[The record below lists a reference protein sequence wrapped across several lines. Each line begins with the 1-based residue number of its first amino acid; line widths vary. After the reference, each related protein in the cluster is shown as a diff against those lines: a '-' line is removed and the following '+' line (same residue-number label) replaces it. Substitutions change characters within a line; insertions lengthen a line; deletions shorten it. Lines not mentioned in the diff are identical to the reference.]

1 MEGVFL
7 GGSIAAAFLAGSI
20 ALFAPCC
27 ITVLFPSYLAA
38 AVRNARWRLVPLT
51 LIFASGVATVPVPVT
66 LGVSLLT
73 RSLLRYHGPV
83 YLAGAGLM
91 VVLAVVAATGRTWSL
106 PILRRSPDV
115 SRTDSGGVY
124 ALGVFSGAASA
135 CCAPVLAGVLT
146 LTAVAPS
153 TATSIGIGLAY
164 VAGMVSPLVV
174 MTLVYDRTG
183 LRNRFTPASRPVT
196 WGVAGRRFTTT
207 TFNLAMAAV
216 FALMAGVLTV
226 VAATGATLAPDAQG
240 RLGRWLTDLAT
251 PLADALAGVPNWV
264 TAVVLLAGAT
274 AAIRWSGRT
283 RPVPPAVADQDPDL
297 VTETDD
303 HATPACH

>member
-27 ITVLFPSYLAA
+27 ITVLFPTYLAA
-38 AVRNARWRLVPLT
+38 AVKNARWRLVPLT
-51 LIFASGVATVPVPVT
+51 LVFAAGVATVLVPVT

-73 RSLLRYHGPV
+73 RSLMRYHSTV
-83 YLAGAGLM
+83 YLVGAGLM
-91 VVLAVVAATGRTWSL
+91 LVMALVVAAGKTWSL
-106 PILRRSPDV
+106 PLLRRSPDI

-153 TATSIGIGLAY
+153 MATSVGIGLAY
-164 VAGMVSPLVV
+164 VAGMVSPLLLL
-174 MTLVYDRTG
+174 TLLWDRTR
-183 LRNRFTPASRPVT
+183 LRERITVTSRPVT
-196 WGVAGRRFTTT
+196 WSVAGRSLTTT

-216 FALMAGVLTV
+216 FALMAGVLAV
-226 VAATGATLAPDAQG
+226 VALTGTSLAPDAQTAAG
-240 RLGRWLTDLAT
+240 TWLTGLLT
-251 PLADALAGVPNWV
+251 PVADALAPVPNWV
-264 TAVVLLAGAT
+264 TALVLLGGGVAMVWWSSRARD
-274 AAIRWSGRT
+274 AA
-283 RPVPPAVADQDPDL
+283 PPTPIPS
-297 VTETDD
+297 EEGDD
-303 HATPACH
+303 VHHACH

>member
-7 GGSIAAAFLAGSI
+7 GGSLAAAFLAGSI

-27 ITVLFPSYLAA
+27 ITVLFPTYLAA

-51 LIFASGVATVPVPVT
+51 MVFAAGVATVLVPVT

-73 RSLLRYHGPV
+73 RSLMRYHSTV
-83 YLAGAGLM
+83 YLVGAGLM
-91 VVLAVVAATGRTWSL
+91 LVMALVVAAGKTWSL
-106 PILRRSPDV
+106 PLLRRSPDI

-153 TATSIGIGLAY
+153 TGTSIGIGLAY
-164 VAGMVSPLVV
+164 VAGMVAPLLLL
-174 MTLVYDRTG
+174 TLLWDRTR
-183 LRNRFTPASRPVT
+183 LRERITVSSRPVT
-196 WGVAGRRFTTT
+196 WSVAGHSLTTT

-216 FALMAGVLTV
+216 FALMAGVLVV
-226 VAATGATLAPDAQG
+226 VAVTGASLAPDAQTAAG
-240 RLGRWLTDLAT
+240 TWLADLFT
-251 PLADALAGVPNWV
+251 PVVDALAPVPNWV
-264 TAVVLLAGAT
+264 TALALLGGGALMVW
-274 AAIRWSGRT
+274 WSSRSRDGE
-283 RPVPPAVADQDPDL
+283 PPAPARSEEGDDADHP
-297 VTETDD
+297 
-303 HATPACH
+303 CH

>member
-7 GGSIAAAFLAGSI
+7 GGSIAAAFLAGTI

-51 LIFASGVATVPVPVT
+51 LIFAAGVATVLVPVT
-66 LGVSLLT
+66 LGVGLLT
-73 RSLLRYHGPV
+73 QSLLRYHGPV
-83 YLAGAGLM
+83 YLAGAALM
-91 VVLAVVAATGRTWSL
+91 LVLAGVAATGRTWSL
-106 PILRRSPDV
+106 PILRGSPDV

-146 LTAVAPS
+146 LTALAPS
-153 TATSIGIGLAY
+153 TATSVGIGLAY
-164 VAGMVSPLVV
+164 VAGMVSPLLV
-174 MTLVYDRTG
+174 MTLLWDRTG
-183 LRNRFTPASRPVT
+183 MRARFQPTSRPVT

-207 TFNLAMAAV
+207 TFNLAMAAM
-216 FALMAGVLTV
+216 FSLMAVLLTV

-240 RLGRWLTDLAT
+240 RLGRWLTDLVT
-251 PLADALAGVPNWV
+251 PLVDLLSGVPNWL
-264 TAVVLLAGAT
+264 TALVLLGGAA
-274 AAIRWSGRT
+274 AAIRWSSRT
-283 RPVPPAVADQDPDL
+283 PPAPPATTDHDPEL
-297 VTETDD
+297 TTETDD

>member
-51 LIFASGVATVPVPVT
+51 LIFAAGVATVLVPVT
-66 LGVSLLT
+66 LGVGLLT

-83 YLAGAGLM
+83 YLAGAVLM
-91 VVLAVVAATGRTWSL
+91 LVLAVVAATGKSWSL
-106 PILRRSPDV
+106 PMLRRSPDV

-153 TATSIGIGLAY
+153 TATGIGIGLAY
-164 VAGMVSPLVV
+164 VAGMVSPLLV
-174 MTLVYDRTG
+174 MTLLYDRTG
-183 LRNRFTPASRPVT
+183 LRDRLTLTSRPVV

-207 TFNLAMAAV
+207 TFNLAMAGV
-216 FALMAGVLTV
+216 FTLMAGVLTV
-226 VAATGATLAPDAQG
+226 VAATGATLAPEAQG
-240 RLGRWLTDLAT
+240 RAGRWLTDLVT

-264 TAVVLLAGAT
+264 TAVVLLAGAA

-283 RPVPPAVADQDPDL
+283 RPASPAASRQDPDL
-297 VTETDD
+297 ATETDD

>member
-7 GGSIAAAFLAGSI
+7 GGSLVAAFLAGSI

-27 ITVLFPSYLAA
+27 ITVLFPTYLAA

-51 LIFASGVATVPVPVT
+51 MVFAAGVATVLVPVT

-73 RSLLRYHGPV
+73 RSLMRYHSTV
-83 YLAGAGLM
+83 YLVGAALM
-91 VVLAVVAATGRTWSL
+91 LVMALVVATGKTWSL
-106 PILRRSPDV
+106 PLLRRSPDI

-153 TATSIGIGLAY
+153 MATSLGIGLAY
-164 VAGMVSPLVV
+164 VAGMVSPLLLL
-174 MTLVYDRTG
+174 TLLWDRTR
-183 LRNRFTPASRPVT
+183 LRERITVSSRPVT
-196 WGVAGRRFTTT
+196 WSVAGRRVATT

-216 FALMAGVLTV
+216 FALMAGVLVV
-226 VAATGATLAPDAQG
+226 VAVTGATLAPEVQTGAG
-240 RLGRWLTDLAT
+240 SWLTDVLTPVADTLA
-251 PLADALAGVPNWV
+251 PVPNWV
-264 TAVVLLAGAT
+264 SALVLLGGGA
-274 AAIRWSGRT
+274 AMVWWSS
-283 RPVPPAVADQDPDL
+283 RPREDTPPAPARSEEDDDV
-297 VTETDD
+297 D
-303 HATPACH
+303 HACH

>member
-7 GGSIAAAFLAGSI
+7 GGSLAAAFLAGSI

-51 LIFASGVATVPVPVT
+51 LVFAAGVATVLVPVT

-73 RSLLRYHGPV
+73 RSLMRYHSTV
-83 YLAGAGLM
+83 YLVGAGLM
-91 VVLAVVAATGRTWSL
+91 LVMAVVVAAGKTWSL
-106 PILRRSPDV
+106 PLLRRSPDV

-153 TATSIGIGLAY
+153 TATSVGIGLAY
-164 VAGMVSPLVV
+164 VAGMVSPLLLL
-174 MTLVYDRTG
+174 TLLWDRTR
-183 LRNRFTPASRPVT
+183 LRDRITMTSRPVT
-196 WGVAGRRFTTT
+196 WSLAGRNLTTT
-207 TFNLAMAAV
+207 TFNLAMAVV
-216 FALMAGVLTV
+216 FALMAAVLVV
-226 VAATGATLAPDAQG
+226 VAVTGASLAPDAQTAAG
-240 RLGRWLTDLAT
+240 TW
-251 PLADALAGVPNWV
+251 LADRLAPVASALAPVPNWV
-264 TAVVLLAGAT
+264 TALVLLAGGAAT
-274 AAIRWSGRT
+274 VWWSSRS
-283 RPVPPAVADQDPDL
+283 RSHEVRDPDP
-297 VTETDD
+297 TEEEAADVD
-303 HATPACH
+303 HACH

>member
-7 GGSIAAAFLAGSI
+7 GGSIAAAFLAGAI

-51 LIFASGVATVPVPVT
+51 LIFATGVATVLVPVT
-66 LGVSLLT
+66 LGVGLLT

-83 YLAGAGLM
+83 YLAGAVLM
-91 VVLAVVAATGRTWSL
+91 VVLAVVATTGRTWSL

-153 TATSIGIGLAY
+153 TATGIGIGLAY
-164 VAGMVSPLVV
+164 VAGMVSPLLV
-174 MTLVYDRTG
+174 MTLLWDRTG
-183 LRNRFTPASRPVT
+183 LRDRFQPTSRPVA
-196 WGVAGRRFTTT
+196 WSLAGHRFTTT

-216 FALMAGVLTV
+216 FTIMAAVLTV
-226 VAATGATLAPDAQG
+226 VAATGATLAPETQG
-240 RLGRWLTDLAT
+240 RIGRWLTDLAT
-251 PLADALAGVPNWV
+251 PLADAVAGVPNWV
-264 TAVVLLAGAT
+264 TALVLLAGAA

-283 RPVPPAVADQDPDL
+283 RPTPSSTSGPDL
-297 VTETDD
+297 DLATETDE

>member
-7 GGSIAAAFLAGSI
+7 GGSLAAAFLAGSI

-27 ITVLFPSYLAA
+27 IAVLFPAYLAA

-51 LIFASGVATVPVPVT
+51 LVFTAGLATVLVPVT

-73 RSLLRYHGPV
+73 RSLMRYHSTV
-83 YLAGAGLM
+83 YLVGAALM
-91 VVLAVVAATGRTWSL
+91 LVMALVVATGRTWSL

-153 TATSIGIGLAY
+153 MTTSVGIGLAY
-164 VAGMVSPLVV
+164 VAGMVSPLLLL
-174 MTLVYDRTG
+174 TLLWDRTR
-183 LRNRFTPASRPVT
+183 LRERVTMTSRPVT
-196 WGVAGRRFTTT
+196 WSLAGRRVSTT

-216 FALMAGVLTV
+216 FALMAGVLIV
-226 VAATGATLAPDAQG
+226 VALTGSTLAPDAQTEVG
-240 RLGRWLTDLAT
+240 MRLAGLLA
-251 PLADALAGVPNWV
+251 PIAEALAPVPNWV
-264 TAVVLLAGAT
+264 TALALLGGGAAT
-274 AAIRWSGRT
+274 VWWSSRSRRGDES
-283 RPVPPAVADQDPDL
+283 PAPPIEEEDEDV
-297 VTETDD
+297 
-303 HATPACH
+303 HHACH

>member
-7 GGSIAAAFLAGSI
+7 GGSIAAAFLAGTI

-51 LIFASGVATVPVPVT
+51 LVFAAGVATVLVPVS
-66 LGVSLLT
+66 LGVGLLT

-83 YLAGAGLM
+83 YLAGAALM
-91 VVLAVVAATGRTWSL
+91 LVLAIVAATGKTWSL

-153 TATSIGIGLAY
+153 TATGMGIGLAY
-164 VAGMVSPLVV
+164 VAGMVSPLLV
-174 MTLVYDRTG
+174 MTLLWDRTG
-183 LRNRFTPASRPVT
+183 LRDRFQPTSRPVA
-196 WGVAGRRFTTT
+196 WSLAGRRFTTT

-216 FALMAGVLTV
+216 FTIMAGLLAV
-226 VAATGATLAPDAQG
+226 VAATGATLAPEAQG
-240 RLGRWLTDLAT
+240 RIGRWLTDLAT
-251 PLADALAGVPNWV
+251 PLADALSGIPNWV
-264 TAVVLLAGAT
+264 TALVLLTGAA
-274 AAIRWSGRT
+274 AAIRWSGRA
-283 RPVPPAVADQDPDL
+283 RPAPPAITNPDPDL
-297 VTETDD
+297 ATETDE